1 MDNYQK
7 KKAIYSRS
15 TQMMFYQCKFFLY
28 FQQNSR
34 AWFLFGILALTHFNP
49 RLFKYAPG
57 NEQGI
62 LKELK
67 FPNDSVKFS
76 NDFHSNRKRRLFL
89 LLYQTQLHSISK
101 CNFFF
106 NLHVLNFKER
116 TKAETLN
123 SKLKQQLAD
132 YKVPDVSIH
141 CCNLCQVDTAAVHM
155 M

>member
-1 MDNYQK
+1 MSCYLRLIRKHIWLKRYLLSSIAHLPVCFLVFFSFFLLRASGLGIIEVDNYQK

-101 CNFFF
+101 CNFF
-106 NLHVLNFKER
+106 
-116 TKAETLN
+116 
-123 SKLKQQLAD
+123 
-132 YKVPDVSIH
+132 
-141 CCNLCQVDTAAVHM
+141 
-155 M
+155 